1 MIHIEKAIV
10 LPHLPAAAL
19 LHLAVDALLSVVL
32 GLFTVKEVQ
41 TLGLEL
47 AVDESTSK
55 TGSNLL
61 GSGVVLNL
69 AVLGLVVLVGLH
81 GLEGGGTTDQ
91 LVGELGLVFLR
102 GLRVLLV
109 VLVVTGFVRLV
120 VEPTHDERFE
130 V

>member
-69 AVLGLVVLVGLH
+69 ACDGSVIDIQRRYL
-81 GLEGGGTTDQ
+81 
-91 LVGELGLVFLR
+91 
-102 GLRVLLV
+102 
-109 VLVVTGFVRLV
+109 
-120 VEPTHDERFE
+120 
-130 V
+130 